1 VSKSPI
7 IVIDGGKRTKS
18 VLVSDPVDITAAD
31 IVSFVD
37 SYYNGQTKEYTI
49 DEQVTYEEISAIE
62 EEF

>member
-7 IVIDGGKRTKS
+7 IVIDGGKRTKN

-37 SYYNGQTKEYTI
+37 SYYNGQAKEYKI
-49 DEQVTYEEISAIE
+49 DEQVAYEETPAVE
-62 EEF
+62 EEL

>member
-37 SYYNGQTKEYTI
+37 SYYNGQTKEYKI
-49 DEQVTYEEISAIE
+49 DE
-62 EEF
+62 